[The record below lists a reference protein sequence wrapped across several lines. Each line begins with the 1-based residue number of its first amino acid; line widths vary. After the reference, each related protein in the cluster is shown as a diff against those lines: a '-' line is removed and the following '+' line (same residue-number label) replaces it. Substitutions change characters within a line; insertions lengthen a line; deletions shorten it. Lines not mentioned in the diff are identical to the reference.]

1 VRGALPSAT
10 TPAAAARA
18 VAPPRP
24 FCLSAAAWRRGHAT
38 LVPLRE
44 EHMESVRRWRNAQL
58 AVLRQAGPLSPEDQR
73 RYWREGVAPTWRQR
87 QPEQLLFA
95 LLREGRPVAYGGL
108 VHIAWRDGRAEV
120 SFLADPLRAAD
131 PEAYAADQA
140 DALALLCEVAFD
152 ELGLR
157 RLTTETFD
165 LRPRHVAGLE
175 RAGFRPEGRLR
186 AQVVV
191 DGRPVDS
198 LLHGL
203 LREEWADAR

>member
-1 VRGALPSAT
+1 MSGAAPSAA
-10 TPAAAARA
+10 PASPVSQG

-24 FCLSAAAWRRGHAT
+24 FCLAAAAWRRGDAT

-58 AVLRQAGPLSPEDQR
+58 AVLRQAGPLSPDDQR
-73 RYWREGVAPTWRQR
+73 RYWREVVAPTWRQR
-87 QPEQLLFA
+87 RPGQLLFA

-108 VHIAWRDGRAEV
+108 VHIAWRDARAEL
-120 SFLADPLRAAD
+120 SFLADPRRAAD
-131 PEAYAADQA
+131 PETYAADQA
-140 DALALLCEVAFD
+140 DALSLLCEVAFE

-186 AQVVV
+186 THVVV

-203 LREEWADAR
+203 LREEWRDAR